1 MVVWGVVHAPAP
13 PHYPPA
19 LTVRSK
25 QLSKAYA
32 YRRVST
38 VDQAT
43 HGFSLSSQKDSAKAY
58 YVALTSATDKYPCLQ
73 WGGFYKD
80 EGKSAWK
87 HDFSERAEGS
97 KLCQLLRPGD
107 HIIFCRLDRAF
118 RNLRDYVL
126 QMERWSSQGIVVHFV
141 DQWIN
146 MDTANGRLLGNV
158 LSAVAQWESDVK
170 SERIK
175 EGIARRRGEG
185 RPMNGSTPPGMQRVG
200 SGRDIKFA
208 PDPGQRPILRLIR
221 IYRNSGMSY
230 DKISDRIEELIADR
244 ENRKPIPRTHFTMKR
259 AWPADKIRHTAK
271 RLDKLIPNVPPSERA
286 AMLNGEDE

>member
-1 MVVWGVVHAPAP
+1 VVRAWLNAPAI
-13 PHYPPA
+13 PHYQPA
-19 LTVRSK
+19 ITVRSK

-38 VDQAT
+38 VDQAST
-43 HGFSLSSQKDSAKAY
+43 GFSLSSQKDSSKAY
-58 YVALTSATDKYPCLQ
+58 YVALTSATDKYPGLE

-87 HDFSERAEGS
+87 HDFASRKEGG
-97 KLCQLLRPGD
+97 KLCELLNPGD

-118 RNLRDYVL
+118 RNLKDYVL
-126 QMERWSSQGIVVHFV
+126 QMEKWNSRGIVVHFV

-158 LSAVAQWESDVK
+158 LSAVAQWESDIK

-175 EGIARRRGEG
+175 EGIARRRGEN
-185 RPMNGSTPPGMQRVG
+185 RPMNGSTPPGMQKIGPASDAR
-200 SGRDIKFA
+200 FA
-208 PDPGQRPILRLIR
+208 PDPSQRPILRLIR

-230 DKISDRIEELIADR
+230 DRISDRLEDLLASR
-244 ENRKPIPRTHFTMKR
+244 EGRKPVPRTHFTMKR
-259 AWPADKIRHTAK
+259 DWSADKIRHTAK

-286 AMLNGEDE
+286 AMLNGDDE